1 MTIPS
6 LAFLRLVPALLGV
19 AVLLLAQVGWGF
31 GGQDRLALGQLVLSG
46 QPAAQAV
53 PRPEALARLLW
64 ELEKRTSVE
73 VSPEVAQVHL
83 GDATALHRH
92 PLLYLAG
99 DRAFPL
105 PSDDELSNLRRHLQL
120 GGLLL
125 IDSAEGRAG
134 GAFDQSVRAL
144 LAKLFPQAPL
154 ARLPEA
160 HVLFRSFYLLRVP
173 VGRVIALPYVETVQL
188 RGRAAIV
195 YSQNDLGG
203 AWARDRYG
211 QWQHDVVPGGEVQR
225 EQALRLGVNLV
236 MYALCLDYKAD
247 QVHVPFI
254 MRRRAWQP
262 QLPSI
267 APAPTLPLPTLSPSA
282 QPVLPSP

>member
-99 DRAFPL
+99 GSRKA
-105 PSDDELSNLRRHLQL
+105 
-120 GGLLL
+120 
-125 IDSAEGRAG
+125 
-134 GAFDQSVRAL
+134 V
-144 LAKLFPQAPL
+144 
-154 ARLPEA
+154 
-160 HVLFRSFYLLRVP
+160 
-173 VGRVIALPYVETVQL
+173 
-188 RGRAAIV
+188 
-195 YSQNDLGG
+195 
-203 AWARDRYG
+203 
-211 QWQHDVVPGGEVQR
+211 GGE
-225 EQALRLGVNLV
+225 
-236 MYALCLDYKAD
+236 
-247 QVHVPFI
+247 
-254 MRRRAWQP
+254 
-262 QLPSI
+262 
-267 APAPTLPLPTLSPSA
+267 
-282 QPVLPSP
+282 